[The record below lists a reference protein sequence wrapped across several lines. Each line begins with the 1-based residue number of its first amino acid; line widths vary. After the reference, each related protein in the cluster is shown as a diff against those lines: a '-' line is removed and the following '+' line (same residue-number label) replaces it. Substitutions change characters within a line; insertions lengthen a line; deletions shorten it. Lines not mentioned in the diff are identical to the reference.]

1 MADASFEPA
10 PNTTM
15 MIAGTHRVIRNNIGT
30 PVQAAQSRCVDQFE
44 GHFQFF
50 MSSHG
55 TVVAVRE
62 FEASKQ
68 R

>member
-1 MADASFEPA
+1 
-10 PNTTM
+10 
-15 MIAGTHRVIRNNIGT
+15 MITGTHRVIRKNIGT
-30 PVQAAQSRCVDQFE
+30 PVQAAQSQCVDQFE
-44 GHFQFF
+44 GHFQFV

-55 TVVAVRE
+55 TVVAVPE